1 MKIALLGCV
10 LACLAAPANAVVAVQ
25 KTAIA
30 ADMTDLPIARSPA
43 PANVQPS
50 NVQPSNVQ
58 PSNLQPSP
66 PLGKEPLAIAIPSLL
81 IGLLLFRLRK
91 KRSPRPVTA

>member
-43 PANVQPS
+43 
-50 NVQPSNVQ
+50 PSNVQ